1 MKIIIINSS
10 KDFTPEQVKRL
21 EDAGEVS
28 FIETSEEY
36 KIILDLIKNTDEKII
51 ALGPDVVEWK
61 FPNETIDKIEGLK
74 AVCLPT
80 TGFAWVDGAHL
91 RQTGI
96 DLTNVPKYST
106 ESVAEYAISL
116 MLNVTKKLPLVIK
129 SGWKIDYG
137 KHQGWEI
144 KGKTMGIVGLG
155 AIGSR
160 IAELGKQMGMNV
172 VYWSRNSRNDEYAYK
187 ELDELLKTSDYVFP
201 TLAKNLDTHHMINKD
216 KLGLMKRGAFIVSI
230 TGDDI
235 FDFEHA
241 VEKVKKDKL
250 GGVALEL
257 ADKSINDFEGNIWVT
272 PAIAW
277 FTKEAFAEDMRIWV
291 ETIYSCAK
299 GKPINIVN

>member
-116 MLNVTKKLPLVIK
+116 NAKC
-129 SGWKIDYG
+129 
-137 KHQGWEI
+137 
-144 KGKTMGIVGLG
+144 
-155 AIGSR
+155 
-160 IAELGKQMGMNV
+160 
-172 VYWSRNSRNDEYAYK
+172 YK
-187 ELDELLKTSDYVFP
+187 KTSF
-201 TLAKNLDTHHMINKD
+201 
-216 KLGLMKRGAFIVSI
+216 
-230 TGDDI
+230 
-235 FDFEHA
+235 
-241 VEKVKKDKL
+241 
-250 GGVALEL
+250 
-257 ADKSINDFEGNIWVT
+257 GN
-272 PAIAW
+272 
-277 FTKEAFAEDMRIWV
+277 
-291 ETIYSCAK
+291 
-299 GKPINIVN
+299 